1 MSIKSHSRMSFRDW
15 RISWKLKF
23 SSLAR
28 GALAGKRAWMNFF
41 SLSVNHDAVSG
52 TDICLS

>member
-52 TDICLS
+52 TDICLF